1 MVPFGLSV
9 GVSAREPL
17 LRAPEIAR
25 EAEKGGFERL
35 YFIDFQLAMKDVY
48 VTLALCAMNTEQIQL
63 GTGVTNPITRDPTVT
78 ACAISAIQEV
88 SKGRA
93 ILGIGAGMTSVE
105 GIGLKPARV
114 QTVEETVSVIRRLLA
129 GETVRQR
136 GQDVRLATTQGRV
149 PIFISASQPRM
160 LRLAG
165 RVGDGVILMGS
176 STPRLVQEQIDTV
189 IAGAREAGRRR
200 SEICIDLWQT
210 ISVSDNRQQALD
222 DVKPWVA
229 SQSKW
234 WWGKTTNWPREV
246 AAAVRGKEIEQA
258 TRTYDYLEHLS
269 LHAAH
274 REVVSDEMADVMAI
288 AGDAGHCVAKL
299 NALASL
305 GVDRITLS
313 LLSGGRLS
321 RLQTLAKVAGA
332 VESGPANS
340 LPVRGNTHDG

>member
-1 MVPFGLSV
+1 MGTRMLSFGLSM
-9 GVSAREPL
+9 GVSSREPL

-25 EAEKGGFERL
+25 EAEKAGFERL
-35 YFIDFQLAMKDVY
+35 YFIDFQLAVKDVY
-48 VTLALCAMNTEQIQL
+48 VTLALCAMNTERIQL

-114 QTVEETVSVIRRLLA
+114 RTVEETVDVIRRLLA
-129 GETVRQR
+129 GETVKQR

-149 PIFISASQPRM
+149 PIFISASQPKM
-160 LRLAG
+160 LHLAG

-176 STPRLVQEQIDTV
+176 SNPRLVQEQIETV
-189 IAGAREAGRRR
+189 LAGAREAGRRR

-210 ISVSDNRQQALD
+210 ISVSHDRRKALD
-222 DVKPWVA
+222 DVKAWVA

-234 WWGKTTNWPREV
+234 WWNKTADRPTEI
-246 AAAVRGKEIEQA
+246 AAAIRGSEIEQA
-258 TRTYDYLEHLS
+258 TQAYDFLEHLS

-274 REVVSDEMADVMAI
+274 REAVSDEMADVMAV
-288 AGDAGHCVAKL
+288 AGDVGHCVAKL
-299 NALASL
+299 RALAAL

-321 RLQTLAKVAGA
+321 RLQTLAEVAQA
-332 VESGPANS
+332 VPKEPSIP
-340 LPVRGNTHDG
+340 